1 MSVSKTILIAHRSA
15 DVRDRIAAALAD
27 ARHDYVT
34 ADSAETA
41 LAAVA
46 DAARPVSLVLLDLGV
61 STEPA
66 SFVVELRRRAARTIP
81 VLVFA
86 GTVRSGADVPAL
98 LATGVAGYL
107 NEHATTAQIL
117 PALAPHLF
125 PNSFDRRS
133 SARVTLGIPVS
144 YRAGQTIAGALTANV
159 GKGGLGIRTMSPLGS
174 GTSVH
179 VKFKLPNSAS
189 EIEAAGRVAWSNRQV
204 GMGIQF
210 ERMDNDAQQAIDAFV
225 DSNS

>member
-1 MSVSKTILIAHRSA
+1 MSLSKTILIAHRSSEI
-15 DVRDRIAAALAD
+15 RDRIAAALAD

-41 LAAVA
+41 VAAVSDPA
-46 DAARPVSLVLLDLGV
+46 HPVSLTLLDLGLSPDASHLV
-61 STEPA
+61 SD
-66 SFVVELRRRAARTIP
+66 LRRHAARTMP
-81 VLVFA
+81 VVVFA
-86 GTVRSGADVPAL
+86 GTVRSGADIPGL

-125 PNSFDRRS
+125 PDSFDRRS

-159 GKGGLGIRTMSPLGS
+159 GKGGIGVRTMSPLAN
-174 GTSVH
+174 GTVVS
-179 VKFKLPNSAS
+179 VKFKLPTGTT
-189 EIEAAGRVAWSNRQV
+189 EIEATGRVAWSNRQV

-210 ERMDNDAQQAIDAFV
+210 ERMDHAAQGAIDKFV
-225 DSNS
+225 DDNS